1 MSTPGGPAVQPGML
15 SASQLTWKLIFINY
29 CLKLLCWV
37 LKLARFANNYAV
49 LMMFSALFGSH
60 QQSAIFGCC
69 AGFVWKW
76 HPSLQQTL
84 TRWKLFKGTCKHQFP
99 PSKVCFFQKCAAV
112 YHQLMPHMVRALIW
126 FDSCFRVER
135 CELGQTLQPA
145 RAVVASDYPWTWWEK
160 RGVCP
165 SKVEEQQKQN
175 SLEEGK
181 LRQIGCSEIK
191 ILANLGGQWPWAER
205 GKGWDD
211 ILNGKDAAQGI
222 FLSYASTPVFSGASM
237 PGWPWSTGLWVSPSC
252 TPGVR
257 MTAKKVVGEW

>member
-29 CLKLLCWV
+29 CLKLLCWA

-99 PSKVCFFQKCAAV
+99 PSKVCFFQKCAVV
-112 YHQLMPHMVRALIW
+112 YHQLMPHMVGALIW

-135 CELGQTLQPA
+135 CELGQTLQPV
-145 RAVVASDYPWTWWEK
+145 RAVVASDYEHEHEHGERREVSALQRW
-160 RGVCP
+160 RNSR
-165 SKVEEQQKQN
+165 SKTALRRE
-175 SLEEGK
+175 SWGK
-181 LRQIGCSEIK
+181 LDAQRSRFWQILEVSG
-191 ILANLGGQWPWAER
+191 LGQREER
-205 GKGWDD
+205 GEM
-211 ILNGKDAAQGI
+211 IL
-222 FLSYASTPVFSGASM
+222 
-237 PGWPWSTGLWVSPSC
+237 
-252 TPGVR
+252 
-257 MTAKKVVGEW
+257 